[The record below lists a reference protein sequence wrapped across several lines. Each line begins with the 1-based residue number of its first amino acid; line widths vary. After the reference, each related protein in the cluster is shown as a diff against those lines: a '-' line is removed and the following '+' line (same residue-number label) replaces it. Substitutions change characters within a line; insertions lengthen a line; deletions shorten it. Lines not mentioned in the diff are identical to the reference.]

1 MENICNMKKMGAI
14 SFIGLAVI
22 GKEPYYFLPPY
33 IFPYFLHMKRKGKNC
48 KKLGYILILEP
59 DVW

>member
-1 MENICNMKKMGAI
+1 MKKMGAI